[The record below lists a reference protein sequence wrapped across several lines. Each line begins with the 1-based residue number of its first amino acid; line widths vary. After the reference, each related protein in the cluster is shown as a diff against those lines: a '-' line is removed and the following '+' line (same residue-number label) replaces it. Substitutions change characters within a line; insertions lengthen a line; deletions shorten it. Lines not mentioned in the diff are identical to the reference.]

1 MALVFRGRTFVLA
14 AAILALGWVA
24 LSITFVTW
32 GFVF

>member
-1 MALVFRGRTFVLA
+1 MALVFRQRSFVLA
-14 AAILALGWVA
+14 SVVFALGFIA